1 MNIDEY
7 KKDYETES
15 KVALQTSETL
25 ETTDSINATENL
37 NSTDSTNSTDSI
49 NATIKALTTRD
60 YIIRSSVRVIAIVTS
75 IYGMAASWQGWLS
88 LSYFTN
94 LSNLMICLALAG
106 SFIWD
111 TYSISNCKND
121 ITCKINTEI
130 RDETKTW
137 KDTKTNA
144 WYIFK
149 FMMTISIAV
158 TFTLYLCFLAPT
170 NKLGFI
176 GAYMSNGASS
186 LCVHFITPLLAILD
200 FILFDYLFRS
210 KRYHVLFATIPPLTY
225 VAFSVFLGK
234 VVGVRWG
241 EHAMIAPYN
250 FLNYGAKAGWFGF
263 APDTFNATT
272 LGIGV
277 AYLLV
282 IFTLIFICLGLV
294 FLSVKDCR
302 ARKMK

>member
-7 KKDYETES
+7 QKDYETEETLS
-15 KVALQTSETL
+15 LQTPETL
-25 ETTDSINATENL
+25 
-37 NSTDSTNSTDSI
+37 NSTNTTDSTNT
-49 NATIKALTTRD
+49 TIKALTTRD
-60 YIIRSSVRVIAIVTS
+60 YIIRSSIRVIAIVAS

-111 TYSISNCKND
+111 TYSISNCKNE
-121 ITCKINTEI
+121 ITSKRNTEI
-130 RDETKTW
+130 SDETTTW

-176 GAYMSNGASS
+176 GAYMSNGASN

-200 FILFDYLFRS
+200 FVLFDYLFRS
-210 KRYHVLFATIPPLTY
+210 KRSHVLFSTIPPLAY

-263 APDTFNATT
+263 APDTFNSTT

-277 AYLLV
+277 AYLLI
-282 IFTLIFICLGLV
+282 IFTLIFICLGFVL
-294 FLSVKDCR
+294 LAIKNAR

>member
-1 MNIDEY
+1 M
-7 KKDYETES
+7 
-15 KVALQTSETL
+15 
-25 ETTDSINATENL
+25 
-37 NSTDSTNSTDSI
+37 

-111 TYSISNCKND
+111 TYSISNCKNE
-121 ITCKINTEI
+121 ITGKINTEI

-210 KRYHVLFATIPPLTY
+210 KRYHVLFATIPPLAY

>member
-37 NSTDSTNSTDSI
+37 NSTDSTDSI

-158 TFTLYLCFLAPT
+158 TFTPVSYTHLTLPT
-170 NKLGFI
+170 
-176 GAYMSNGASS
+176 
-186 LCVHFITPLLAILD
+186 
-200 FILFDYLFRS
+200 
-210 KRYHVLFATIPPLTY
+210 KRIV
-225 VAFSVFLGK
+225 
-234 VVGVRWG
+234 
-241 EHAMIAPYN
+241 
-250 FLNYGAKAGWFGF
+250 
-263 APDTFNATT
+263 
-272 LGIGV
+272 
-277 AYLLV
+277 
-282 IFTLIFICLGLV
+282 
-294 FLSVKDCR
+294 
-302 ARKMK
+302 

>member
-1 MNIDEY
+1 
-7 KKDYETES
+7 
-15 KVALQTSETL
+15 
-25 ETTDSINATENL
+25 
-37 NSTDSTNSTDSI
+37 
-49 NATIKALTTRD
+49 
-60 YIIRSSVRVIAIVTS
+60 
-75 IYGMAASWQGWLS
+75 MAASWQGWLS

-111 TYSISNCKND
+111 TYSISNCKNE
-121 ITCKINTEI
+121 ITSKRNTEI
-130 RDETKTW
+130 SDETTTW

-200 FILFDYLFRS
+200 FVLFDYLFRS
-210 KRYHVLFATIPPLTY
+210 KRSHVLFSTIPPLAY

-263 APDTFNATT
+263 APDTFNSTT

-277 AYLLV
+277 AYLLI
-282 IFTLIFICLGLV
+282 IFTLIFICLGFV
-294 FLSVKDCR
+294 FLAIKNAR

>member
-7 KKDYETES
+7 QKDYETEETLS
-15 KVALQTSETL
+15 LQTPETL
-25 ETTDSINATENL
+25 
-37 NSTDSTNSTDSI
+37 NSTNTTDSTNT
-49 NATIKALTTRD
+49 TIKALTTRD
-60 YIIRSSVRVIAIVTS
+60 YIIRSSIRVIAIVAS

-88 LSYFTN
+88 LPYFTN

-111 TYSISNCKND
+111 TYSISNYKNE
-121 ITCKINTEI
+121 ITSKRNTEI
-130 RDETKTW
+130 SDETTTW

-200 FILFDYLFRS
+200 FVLFDYLFRS
-210 KRYHVLFATIPPLTY
+210 KRSHVLFSTIPPLAY

-263 APDTFNATT
+263 APDTFNSTT

-277 AYLLV
+277 AYLLI
-282 IFTLIFICLGLV
+282 IFTLIFICLGFV
-294 FLSVKDCR
+294 FLAIKNAR

>member
-7 KKDYETES
+7 QKDYETEETLS
-15 KVALQTSETL
+15 LQTPETL
-25 ETTDSINATENL
+25 
-37 NSTDSTNSTDSI
+37 NSTNTTDSTNT
-49 NATIKALTTRD
+49 TIKALTTRD
-60 YIIRSSVRVIAIVTS
+60 YIIRSSIRVIAIVAS

-111 TYSISNCKND
+111 TYSISNCKNE
-121 ITCKINTEI
+121 ITSKRNTEI
-130 RDETKTW
+130 SDETTTW

-200 FILFDYLFRS
+200 FVLFDYLFRS
-210 KRYHVLFATIPPLTY
+210 KRSHVLFSTIPPLAY

-241 EHAMIAPYN
+241 EHAMIAPCN

-263 APDTFNATT
+263 APDTFNSTT

-277 AYLLV
+277 AYLLI
-282 IFTLIFICLGLV
+282 IFTLIFICLGFVL
-294 FLSVKDCR
+294 LAIKNAR